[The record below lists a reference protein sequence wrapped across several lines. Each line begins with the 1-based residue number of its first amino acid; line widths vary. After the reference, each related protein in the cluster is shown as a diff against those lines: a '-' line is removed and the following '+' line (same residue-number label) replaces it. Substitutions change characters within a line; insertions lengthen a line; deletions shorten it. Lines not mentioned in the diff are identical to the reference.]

1 MPLNSILRPNL
12 QAPILR
18 FLTVL
23 PALFLVACSDTEER
37 SSDRPVV
44 AVEVAEVTQGPISL
58 VRTFSGQLEANSS
71 FTVSPK
77 VAARVRTIKVDI
89 GDVVVPGQLLAEL
102 DSAEFELAVLEA
114 SAEVSVAKANLA
126 QAKQSLEIA
135 RKTTT
140 RAETLFKRG
149 VSSEAELDASN
160 NALLAIESDV
170 AVYKAQLDRSEASLD
185 SAEIQLAYTDVR
197 AEWEGERSERLVSA
211 RYIDEGQMVT
221 MSNALLEIV
230 DVKVLSGVFFVT
242 EKDYARLQLMQKVEL
257 TTDAYPGQ
265 VFEATIARI
274 APVFQASS
282 RQARIELHV
291 PNTDALLKP
300 GMFVQARVEVA
311 SEANAFIVPESA
323 VVRRSDQIGIFLVD
337 TGENENIRAS
347 WRPVQTGIREGGRVQ
362 VIGANLSGR
371 VITLGQQQVEDGARV
386 KIVKTDR

>member
-1 MPLNSILRPNL
+1 
-12 QAPILR
+12 
-18 FLTVL
+18 
-23 PALFLVACSDTEER
+23 
-37 SSDRPVV
+37 
-44 AVEVAEVTQGPISL
+44 
-58 VRTFSGQLEANSS
+58 
-71 FTVSPK
+71 
-77 VAARVRTIKVDI
+77 
-89 GDVVVPGQLLAEL
+89 
-102 DSAEFELAVLEA
+102 
-114 SAEVSVAKANLA
+114 
-126 QAKQSLEIA
+126 
-135 RKTTT
+135 
-140 RAETLFKRG
+140 
-149 VSSEAELDASN
+149 
-160 NALLAIESDV
+160 
-170 AVYKAQLDRSEASLD
+170 
-185 SAEIQLAYTDVR
+185 
-197 AEWEGERSERLVSA
+197 
-211 RYIDEGQMVT
+211 MVT